1 MFKFTSQWLLV
12 IILFL
17 LFVGI
22 IVFALMHP
30 NEISNST
37 ISINSKISNESIIK
51 ANEQYKGYSDYI
63 VTPKKASYTIKEIY
77 TKDEKVFINILD
89 SEIFNK
95 SENDSTYGV
104 ALGNTIS
111 LLMKDFFPSGTTI
124 IIECSDNIVFT
135 GNIL

>member
-1 MFKFTSQWLLV
+1 MFKTTGQWFIV

-22 IVFALMHP
+22 IVFAIMNP
-30 NEISNST
+30 NENSNSAAST
-37 ISINSKISNESIIK
+37 NSKISNEAVIK
-51 ANEQYKGYSDYI
+51 ANEQYNGYSDYI
-63 VTPKKASYTIKEIY
+63 VTPKKANYTIDEIY
-77 TKDEKVFINILD
+77 AKDEKVFIKILD

-104 ALGNTIS
+104 ALGNTLS
-111 LLMKDFFPSGTTI
+111 LLMNDFFPSGTTI
-124 IIECSDNIVFT
+124 IVECSDNIVFT